1 MPAPLKALDDPEQMT
16 FDLFD
21 APAVDIPVPDLDGAD
36 LVLVWSSGG
45 KDSEAMLAEVV
56 RQALELGRLLYPHD
70 PKRILRKIVVGHNDM
85 GDMEWWG
92 TLDLAHR
99 QAAHYG
105 LPFRVVRRSDGLEL
119 LDDIA
124 LRGKMPDAARRWC
137 TSDHKRGPGRTLLTA
152 LVREL
157 GLDRPARVIQVYG
170 LRAAESSGR
179 AAKEAVAYNE
189 GASGKGTVRQ
199 VTDWLPIHTWPD
211 EQVWST
217 IRAEGLPFHW
227 AYVRGMSRLSCS
239 FCVLSARPDLIT
251 AARLRPRLLARYIDV
266 ESVTGSYFQ
275 VQVNTKNKVKTIV
288 PKSIADLARYANFD
302 QPPCENC
309 SAGLE
314 EGRTPVGV
322 HAVPDEIAAA
332 MFGRTGLVCDGA
344 VMLDAATGR
353 PASPLVL
360 AA

>member
-1 MPAPLKALDDPEQMT
+1 MIGLLNPHTFQPL
-16 FDLFD
+16 LF
-21 APAVDIPVPDLDGAD
+21 AAGAEGIPDLDDAD
-36 LVLVWSSGG
+36 LIVVWSSGG

-56 RQALELGRLLYPHD
+56 RLALELGRLLYPHD
-70 PKRILRKIVVGHNDM
+70 PLRIVRKIVVGHNDL

-105 LPFRVVRRSDGLEL
+105 LPFHVVRRSDGLEL

-124 LRGKMPDAARRWC
+124 KRGKMPDSARRWC

-152 LVREL
+152 LVSALRL
-157 GLDRPARVIQVYG
+157 GRPAKVVQVYG

-179 AAKEAVAYNE
+179 AAKQAVAYNKP
-189 GASGKGTVRQ
+189 ASGEGTVRQ
-199 VTDWLPIHTWPD
+199 VTDWLPIHHWSD
-211 EQVWST
+211 AEVWST
-217 IRAEGLPFHW
+217 IRAEGLPYHW

-239 FCVLSARPDLIT
+239 FCVLSARHDLIT

-266 ESVTGSYFQ
+266 EATTGSYFQ

-288 PKSIADLARYANFD
+288 PKPIADLAQYANFD
-302 QPPCENC
+302 NPPCENC
-309 SAGLE
+309 SAGME
-314 EGRTPVGV
+314 EGRTPVGL
-322 HAVPDEIAAA
+322 HAVPDDIAKA
-332 MFGRTGLVCDGA
+332 MFGRTGLICDGTL
-344 VMLDAATGR
+344 MLDAYTAE
-353 PASPLVL
+353 PASPFAL